1 MKKEKILRSKM
12 PVIFKKAVILF
23 QILSL
28 NILISQE
35 LEVEGDLRIL
45 GELVFSDETQIST
58 APPII
63 PAGILIPFA
72 GTTAPDGWLL
82 CDGSEISRDL
92 YSNLFA
98 VINTDFGEGDGSTT
112 FNLPDLRGRMA
123 LGLNNMGGINSG
135 RVNNQ
140 MANQLGGADGE
151 ENHQLDIDEMPSRNS
166 YMSHEPG
173 TFSGATG
180 GTPMVRSVNSGTV
193 GNDQAHNN
201 MPPYIALNYIIKF

>member
-1 MKKEKILRSKM
+1 DKYIMKVKM
-12 PVIFKKAVILF
+12 LNIFKRTVILF
-23 QILSL
+23 QLLSL

-72 GTTAPDGWLL
+72 GATAPDGWLL
-82 CDGSEISRDL
+82 CDGSGISRDI

-98 VINTDFGEGDGSTT
+98 VINTNFGEGDGSTT
-112 FNLPDLRGRMA
+112 FNLPDLRGRMPM
-123 LGLNNMGGINSG
+123 GLDNMGGAS
-135 RVNNQ
+135 
-140 MANQLGGADGE
+140 ANTVENVQADALNGKAGT
-151 ENHQLDIDEMPSRNS
+151 ENHALSTGEMPTHTIYSNS
-166 YMSHEPG
+166 NMQGIG
-173 TFSGATG
+173 TTAGQYSLVGSINTTTIG
-180 GTPMVRSVNSGTV
+180 DGT
-193 GNDQAHNN
+193 AHNN

>member
-1 MKKEKILRSKM
+1 MKAITL
-12 PVIFKKAVILF
+12 VIFKRTVILF
-23 QILSL
+23 QLLSL

-63 PAGILIPFA
+63 PSGILIPFA
-72 GTTAPDGWLL
+72 GTTVPDGWLL
-82 CDGSEISRDL
+82 CDGSDISRVL

-112 FNLPDLRGRMA
+112 FNLPDLRGRMP
-123 LGLNNMGGINSG
+123 LGLDNMGGINSG

-151 ENHQLDIDEMPSRNS
+151 ENHQLDIDEMPSHNHDYEGAKSMNGSPHRTSMMGGNGNNHSNTTNS
-166 YMSHEPG
+166 R
-173 TFSGATG
+173 G
-180 GTPMVRSVNSGTV
+180 G
-193 GNDQAHNN
+193 DQPHNN